1 MKKKLLLLFVLVFIS
16 CLGCTNQYTLTYEDD
31 IFSEQ
36 LVITDI
42 TQEDDKALLRYS
54 EGSDY
59 LKIDENNSYK
69 YIEKSGSKVYSYKM
83 GEDFV
88 KSPLITTCFENVFVV
103 DKDDYLHIKTDG
115 EYYCVNHDIEVLFKT
130 DKEVIYNN
138 ASVVKDNVYKWD
150 TLEDGIEF
158 QVSKVN
164 LANNSSINNNASQ
177 LYIRLIICI
186 AFIIVIVFTVMHLKK
201 KNNNS

>member
-1 MKKKLLLLFVLVFIS
+1 MKKKLLLLVVLVFIV
-16 CLGCTNQYTLTYEDD
+16 CVGCTNQYTLTYEDG

-42 TQEDDKALLRYS
+42 SQEDNKALLRYS

-59 LKIDENNSYK
+59 LKIDDKNSYK
-69 YIEKSGSKVYSYKM
+69 YIEKSGSKIYSYKM

-103 DKDDYLHIKTDG
+103 DKEDYLHIKTDG
-115 EYYCVNHDIEVLFKT
+115 EYYCVSHEIEVLFKT

-138 ASVVKDNVYKWD
+138 ASIVKDNVYKWD
-150 TLEDGIEF
+150 NLEEGIEF

-164 LANNSSINNNASQ
+164 LANSSSVNNNANQ

-186 AFIIVIVFTVMHLKK
+186 VFIVIIVFTVMHLKK
-201 KNNNS
+201 KNKNS

>member
-1 MKKKLLLLFVLVFIS
+1 MKKKLLLLVVLVFIV
-16 CLGCTNQYTLTYEDD
+16 CVGCTNQYTLTYEDG

-42 TQEDDKALLRYS
+42 SQEDNKALLRYS

-59 LKIDENNSYK
+59 LKIDDKNSYK
-69 YIEKSGSKVYSYKM
+69 YIEKSGSKIYSYKM

-103 DKDDYLHIKTDG
+103 DKEDYLHIKTDG
-115 EYYCVNHDIEVLFKT
+115 EYYCVSHEIEVLFKT

-138 ASVVKDNVYKWD
+138 ASIVKDNVYKWD
-150 TLEDGIEF
+150 NLEEGIEF

-164 LANNSSINNNASQ
+164 LANSSSVNNNANQ

-186 AFIIVIVFTVMHLKK
+186 VFIVIIVFTVMHLKK
-201 KNNNS
+201 KYKNS